1 MACKKRAWRL
11 LARIQYTASACKMV
25 RAESCMRG
33 PLSTLAICS
42 KFHRVQVHTYMEDA
56 YTFASKCKI
65 SHIVALHT
73 QMSTTLPASGK
84 GKRLIEF
91 RCEVTWAGKHLLLES
106 GTGMSVDIILWSRS
120 GSGKLGP
127 QLTSHIACHDV
138 MTMLAHNTR
147 TLPPLSSDS
156 RRWTGLIAEYYGSLL
171 NGSATYR
178 DNLEQVEVL
187 DIIPSLRC
195 DCKMNLL
202 GWATEPG
209 FMWISDGRDVESPD

>member
-33 PLSTLAICS
+33 RKCCRARQRLSSDCSILLPLSTLAICS

-91 RCEVTWAGKHLLLES
+91 RCEVTRAGKHLLLES
-106 GTGMSVDIILWSRS
+106 GTGMSVDIILWSR
-120 GSGKLGP
+120 
-127 QLTSHIACHDV
+127 
-138 MTMLAHNTR
+138 TMLAHNTR

-156 RRWTGLIAEYYGSLL
+156 AQESPMSRPIAIVSGGFPVYGSRLTM
-171 NGSATYR
+171 AR
-178 DNLEQVEVL
+178 
-187 DIIPSLRC
+187 
-195 DCKMNLL
+195 
-202 GWATEPG
+202 G
-209 FMWISDGRDVESPD
+209 FIHSHQTKTGGFHSYSRTCYSVAGQD